1 VEFII
6 FYPGGLV
13 NHCTCTVWGLYKLT
27 FQEKV
32 KKRSTDYSYA
42 SLCLSILLM
51 YNHHVSHYIF
61 EQGEAEFA
69 YLTPFF
75 N

>member
-1 VEFII
+1 
-6 FYPGGLV
+6 
-13 NHCTCTVWGLYKLT
+13 
-27 FQEKV
+27 
-32 KKRSTDYSYA
+32 
-42 SLCLSILLM
+42 M

-75 N
+75 NNFYFSSNFDVFFLNMNIIIFLKIIEH